1 MVPLRALDATWE
13 YAVQVSASV
22 QISPPQIALSWPPD
36 LGATP
41 NGYTVYRK
49 APEANSWNDGIT
61 LPGTATGFID
71 ANVTIGATYEY
82 QIVKATSGYAGYG
95 YLYTGINAPLVEDRG
110 KVVLIVDST
119 YAADLSA
126 ELARLDQDLL
136 GDGWQVLRHDVA
148 RDENPSNVK
157 ALIQSDYAADPANV
171 KAVFLFGHVP
181 VVRSGN
187 LNVDGHQPRPMP
199 ADVFYGDMDGDWTDS
214 DGDGVFD
221 QNTIPTDVEL
231 EVGRVDFADLPGR
244 LTWNGPPTFPGELEL
259 LRQYLNKDHSFRQGL
274 MAVPRRALVG
284 DGFGIFR
291 GQAFAASGYR
301 NFAPF
306 FGPANIVAANT
317 ATNAPFD
324 EKWVALLG
332 VNSYLWAYGCG
343 AGSYSS
349 MSGLGTH
356 SDYDEVWST
365 DIVDTDARAVF
376 MMMFGSWLAEWDTED
391 NIMRAA
397 LATPT
402 YGLTCSWSGRPHHF
416 YHHMALGETIGYGI
430 RLSQNNSVLYQNQVN
445 RYTRGVHIALM
456 GDPTLR
462 MHPVAPPSALS
473 AANASEGVR
482 LSWMLSPDSA
492 LGYHIYRATTPS
504 GPFTRLTDSILD
516 GSSFIDSS
524 ANAGTYTYMVRAVK
538 LEDTPSGTYY
548 NASQGI
554 FLTVEVG
561 PANRLPVV
569 TVATAD
575 PDAGEEGS
583 DSGTFTFTRTGSIE
597 SDLRVNYSLSGS
609 ALNGI
614 DYRRLETSVTIPAG
628 STSAMVTVTPL
639 DDNEVEGP
647 ETVTLTVSP
656 AASYEAGSPGSATIA
671 IVDTTPPAATNHP
684 PTVTVQVT
692 NAEIREGDAAPAT
705 FTFTRTGNTDASL
718 VVSYDLTGTATKW
731 NDYRRYEGDM
741 PVSIIIPA
749 GAASAALV
757 IYAVDDDEVEGPET
771 VTLTVA
777 DDPKYLVG
785 SPAYASVTINDNNS
799 TTALPEP
806 AAAGVLRITSLIPGS
821 AGGMQLTWNSEP
833 GHRYRVVYRNSLSG
847 RDWTDL
853 SGNIAA
859 TDRSVLWIDKAA
871 SAAGQRYYQVQV
883 VN

>member
-1 MVPLRALDATWE
+1 MACRDYPIFRADPGDYRPSRGLSPWEHKLIRSLISFFSMNVLYCSLSVGRSKCCLSHLSFSRLRPWRRHIIIPCLALVLPMVPLRALDATWE

-82 QIVKATSGYAGYG
+82 QIVKAASGYAGYG
-95 YLYTGINAPLVEDRG
+95 YIYTGINAPLVEGRG
-110 KVVLIVDST
+110 KVVLIVDNT

-126 ELARLDQDLL
+126 ELARLDQDLV
-136 GDGWQVLRHDVA
+136 GDGWQVQRHDVA
-148 RDENPSNVK
+148 RDENPINIK

-171 KAVFLFGHVP
+171 QAVFLFGHVP

-199 ADVFYGDMDGDWTDS
+199 ADVFYGDVDGDWTDS

-259 LRQYLNKDHSFRQGL
+259 LRQYLNKDHSFRHGL

-306 FGPANIVAANT
+306 FGPANIIAANT

-349 MSGLGTH
+349 MSSLGTH
-356 SDYDEVWST
+356 TDYDEVWST

-473 AANASEGVR
+473 AANVSEGVR
-482 LSWMLSPDSA
+482 LSWTLSPDSA

-504 GPFTRLTDSILD
+504 GPFTRLTDSTLD

-569 TVATAD
+569 TVAAAD

-583 DSGTFTFTRTGSIE
+583 NSGTFTFTRTGSIE
-597 SDLRVNYSLSGS
+597 SDLGEL
-609 ALNGI
+609 L
-614 DYRRLETSVTIPAG
+614 LE
-628 STSAMVTVTPL
+628 
-639 DDNEVEGP
+639 
-647 ETVTLTVSP
+647 
-656 AASYEAGSPGSATIA
+656 
-671 IVDTTPPAATNHP
+671 
-684 PTVTVQVT
+684 
-692 NAEIREGDAAPAT
+692 R
-705 FTFTRTGNTDASL
+705 
-718 VVSYDLTGTATKW
+718 
-731 NDYRRYEGDM
+731 
-741 PVSIIIPA
+741 
-749 GAASAALV
+749 
-757 IYAVDDDEVEGPET
+757 
-771 VTLTVA
+771 
-777 DDPKYLVG
+777 
-785 SPAYASVTINDNNS
+785 
-799 TTALPEP
+799 
-806 AAAGVLRITSLIPGS
+806 
-821 AGGMQLTWNSEP
+821 
-833 GHRYRVVYRNSLSG
+833 
-847 RDWTDL
+847 
-853 SGNIAA
+853 
-859 TDRSVLWIDKAA
+859 
-871 SAAGQRYYQVQV
+871 QRP
-883 VN
+883 